1 MIGCVGSNLLF
12 LNRFLL
18 SWDVSY
24 VRLCCGMVSVCRL
37 LLGEFL

>member
-1 MIGCVGSNLLF
+1 MIGCAGRNLPL

-24 VRLCCGMVSVCRL
+24 VRLRCGTVGVCRL